1 MRRDVT
7 PARQH
12 HEDPGPLGSSC
23 PKRTGVSSFCRL
35 VAGAAAVLLCALA
48 LSGCGEPPEAF
59 PARMEAALRSGD
71 KEAVRAL
78 LSRDSRAMLD
88 TLWDAPHPEGR
99 QPFAIHPPKRPTQ
112 LKDVLRQSSDQVVLR
127 VNDGEGDGEWVLR
140 HEAGAWRLDLAATAS
155 RRPFLGL

>member
-1 MRRDVT
+1 MT
-7 PARQH
+7 PAPQH
-12 HEDPGPLGSSC
+12 HEDPGPLGSCC
-23 PKRTGVSSFCRL
+23 PKRTGVSSFCRR
-35 VAGAAAVLLCALA
+35 VVTAAATAAVVLSLLALA
-48 LSGCGEPPEAF
+48 GCGEPPEAF

-99 QPFAIHPPKRPTQ
+99 QPFAMHPPQRPTQ
-112 LKDVLRQSSDQVVLR
+112 LKDVLRQSSDLVVLR

-140 HEAGAWRLDLAATAS
+140 HEAGGWRLDLAATAS